1 MDMILCMDKSEAGE
15 WEIGKLL
22 RQYREARA
30 LGLNQAAQYAGIS
43 KSYLSGLET
52 GANRPNWELL
62 AGLSK
67 LYRVP
72 SDMLLG
78 IDPVP
83 LSPFVVQIAD
93 LVDEVSAN
101 GQAELLEI
109 IRVVAAADKERQRL
123 TQENRLFLDIVE
135 GAGEQAVDM
144 LIDVLR
150 STRDSGTRRGLLA
163 DWAARNLPERNKT
176 GEP

>member
-1 MDMILCMDKSEAGE
+1 MAMILLMDKNEEE

-52 GANRPNWELL
+52 GTNRPNWELL

-67 LYRVP
+67 LYKVP
-72 SDMLLG
+72 VDVLLG
-78 IDPVP
+78 IDPAPV
-83 LSPFVVQIAD
+83 SPFVMEIAGI
-93 LVDEVSAN
+93 VDDVSEN
-101 GQAELLEI
+101 GQAELLDL
-109 IRVVAAADKERQRL
+109 IRVVADADRERQRL
-123 TQENRLFLDIVE
+123 MQENRLFLDIVE
-135 GAGEQAVDM
+135 GAGEQAVDA

-150 STRDSGTRRGLLA
+150 STDDPGIRRDRLA
-163 DWAARNLPERNKT
+163 DWATRNLPQRNQA